1 MTTGFE
7 DDITQS
13 LAALRSGGIILYPTD
28 TIWGLG
34 CDATDETAV
43 KRIYA
48 LKQRSE
54 AKSLVI
60 LMADVKDLVRYLSH
74 PPPDIGQTLAAF
86 DRPTTVIYEGA
97 LHLAPGVINQDGSI
111 AIRIV
116 RDTFCRHLIKR
127 LRKPLV
133 STSANISG
141 EPSPALFAEV
151 SEAIRNG
158 VDYTVKHRQH
168 DDTRAQPSRI
178 VRIGKDGALE
188 IIRN

>member
-1 MTTGFE
+1 MTTDFE

-13 LAALRSGGIILYPTD
+13 LAALRNGGIILYPTD

-34 CDATDETAV
+34 CDATDEAAV

-60 LMADVKDLVRYLSH
+60 LMADVKDLVRYLAH
-74 PPPDIGQTLAAF
+74 PPPDIEQTLATF

-97 LHLAPGVINQDGSI
+97 LHLAPGVVNQDGSI

-116 RDTFCRHLIKR
+116 QDTFCRHLIKR

-141 EPSPALFAEV
+141 EPSPAMFAEV
-151 SEAIRNG
+151 SEAVRHG

-178 VRIGKDGALE
+178 VRIGKDGTLE

>member
-1 MTTGFE
+1 MTEFE

-13 LAALRSGGIILYPTD
+13 LAALRNGGIILYPTD
-28 TIWGLG
+28 TIWGVG
-34 CDATDETAV
+34 CDATDEQAV
-43 KRIYA
+43 KRVYA

-60 LMADVKDLVRYLSH
+60 LMADVKDLVRYLAH
-74 PPPDIGQTLAAF
+74 PPPDIEQTLRTF
-86 DRPTTVIYEGA
+86 TRPTTVIYEGA
-97 LHLAPGVINQDGSI
+97 LHLAPGAVNQDGSI

-116 RDTFCRHLIKR
+116 QDEFCRHLIKR

-133 STSANISG
+133 STSANLSG
-141 EPSPALFAEV
+141 ETSPAVFSEV
-151 SEAIRNG
+151 SEAIRQG
-158 VDYTVKHRQH
+158 VDYTVKYRQQ
-168 DDTRAQPSRI
+168 DGTPAQPSRI

>member
-1 MTTGFE
+1 MTGFE
-7 DDITQS
+7 EDITQS
-13 LAALRSGGIILYPTD
+13 LAVLRSSGIILYPTD

-34 CDATDETAV
+34 CDATDEAAV

-60 LMADVKDLVRYLSH
+60 LMADVKDLVRYLAH
-74 PPPDIGQTLAAF
+74 PPPDIGQTLKTF

-97 LHLAPGVINQDGSI
+97 LHLAPGVVNQDGSI

-116 RDTFCRHLIKR
+116 QDTFCRHLIKR

-141 EPSPALFAEV
+141 EPSPAVFNEV
-151 SEAIRNG
+151 SSAVRNG
-158 VDYTVKHRQH
+158 VDYTVKYRQQ
-168 DDTRAQPSRI
+168 DNTRAQPSRI

>member
-34 CDATDETAV
+34 CDATDEAAV

-60 LMADVKDLVRYLSH
+60 LMADMKDLVRYLAH
-74 PPPDIGQTLAAF
+74 PPPDIGQTLATF

-116 RDTFCRHLIKR
+116 QDTFCRHLIKR

-151 SEAIRNG
+151 SEAIRIG

>member
-1 MTTGFE
+1 MTEFE

-13 LAALRSGGIILYPTD
+13 LAALRNGGIILYPTD
-28 TIWGLG
+28 TIWGVG
-34 CDATDETAV
+34 CDATDEQAV

-60 LMADVKDLVRYLSH
+60 LMADVKDLVRYLAH
-74 PPPDIGQTLAAF
+74 PPPDIEQTLRTF
-86 DRPTTVIYEGA
+86 TRPTTVIYEGA
-97 LHLAPGVINQDGSI
+97 LHLAPSVVNQDGSI

-116 RDTFCRHLIKR
+116 QDEFCRHLIKR

-133 STSANISG
+133 STSANLSG
-141 EPSPALFAEV
+141 EPPPADFSEV
-151 SEAIRNG
+151 SEAIRQG
-158 VDYTVKHRQH
+158 VDYTVKYRQQ
-168 DDTRAQPSRI
+168 DGTPARPSRI